1 MGTSIKA
8 DLRQI
13 TPALAKSLLTTNTNN
28 RHVNP
33 RIVKRYAADIKA
45 GAWKL
50 NGESII
56 FSEDGTL
63 LDGQHRLL
71 AVIEADAPITS
82 LVVGGVAPSARD
94 TINTG
99 RTKRVSDHLAIMGY
113 QNATRR
119 QSVTRLLYAWEEGRP
134 LGNTPS
140 RSPSVN
146 ETIEVM
152 ERWEPHLTE
161 AMRLAVICAGNRHGV
176 YPSTLIVFFTLACA
190 VDGGNGNVMEFAEQF
205 AYGAGLEVGHPVLH
219 LRNHLTSQLARNV
232 SWERNQHLAWLTQ
245 AWTALHEN
253 RDRRRYM
260 KTSPLTS
267 FPGLVGRTQGLK

>member
-1 MGTSIKA
+1 MGTTLNA
-8 DLRQI
+8 NLREI
-13 TPALAKSLLTTNTNN
+13 TPAMAAEFMLANTNN
-28 RHVNP
+28 RCVNV
-33 RIVKRYAADIKA
+33 RLVKRYAADIKA
-45 GAWKL
+45 GVWKI

-82 LVVGGVAPSARD
+82 LVVGGVPRSAGD
-94 TINTG
+94 TINIG
-99 RTKRVSDHLAIMGY
+99 KSKRVSDHLAIMGY
-113 QNATRR
+113 QNASRR

-134 LGNTPS
+134 LGNAPS

-146 ETIEVM
+146 ETVEVM

-161 AMRLAVICAGNRHGV
+161 AIRLAVICAGNRHGV
-176 YPSTLIVFFTLACA
+176 YPSALIVFFTLACA
-190 VDGGNGNVMEFAEQF
+190 VDEANGNVMEFAEQF

-245 AWTALHEN
+245 AWTALQEN

-260 KTSPLTS
+260 KTSPLTQ
-267 FPGLVGRTQGLK
+267 FPGLIGRTGKTK